1 MKRNIFLFFFFLLI
15 QIIVGKKIN
24 ELPIHKIGIKDV
36 SDIFQKD
43 GALVNIILKI
53 GTINVFLLESADQ
66 SYSQKTESF

>member
-1 MKRNIFLFFFFLLI
+1 MKRNILFFFLLI